1 MLLSVIIPIRNE
13 IKYIKESFFS
23 IMESTMLIESEIF
36 FVDGQSTDGT
46 YEWLK
51 NAITSYE
58 NCQLRINKDKIV
70 SFGFNSVFNE
80 TKGKYISRI
89 DGHTIYPKTY
99 FRDAINILKNKDA
112 DVVGGPANHIG
123 KTWKGNVIAN
133 CMMNPF
139 GVGNSKFR
147 ILKMETYVDTVPFP
161 IYKRSVLEHIGL
173 YDEELIKNQD
183 DELNYRCRAN
193 GYKILMSPRLMT
205 NYMVRERL
213 IALWKQYFFYG
224 IFKPLVFRK
233 VKHGFQFYHL
243 IPAIHTFFSLIS
255 IILTFFNPYFFLYFT
270 IYLIFDI
277 IFSIIYS
284 NSIKNFLFSLLVYP
298 CLHYSYGSG
307 MHMGYIKRLMKS
319 LTR

>member
-13 IKYIKESFFS
+13 IKYIKESFHS
-23 IMESTMLIESEIF
+23 IMNSTMLIESELF
-36 FVDGQSTDGT
+36 FVDGLSTDGT

-51 NAITSYE
+51 NAIANHE
-58 NCQLRINKDKIV
+58 NCQLKKNKDKIV

-80 TKGKYISRI
+80 TTGKYISRI

-99 FRDAINILKNKDA
+99 FRDAINILNNEKA
-112 DVVGGPANHIG
+112 DVVGGPTNHIG
-123 KTWKGNVIAN
+123 KTWKGNAIAN

-147 ILKMETYVDTVPFP
+147 ILKTETYVDTVPFP

-193 GYKILMSPRLMT
+193 GYKILMSPRLIT

-213 IALWKQYFFYG
+213 IDLWRQYFFYG
-224 IFKPLVFRK
+224 LFKPLVFRK
-233 VKHGFQFYHL
+233 VKYGFQFYHL
-243 IPAIHTFFSLIS
+243 IPVIHTLFSS
-255 IILTFFNPYFFLYFT
+255 FAIILTFFNPYFFLYF
-270 IYLIFDI
+270 IMYLIFDI

-284 NSIKNFLFSLLVYP
+284 NSMKNFFFSLLVYP
-298 CLHYSYGSG
+298 CLHYSYGFG
-307 MHMGYIKRLMKS
+307 MCLGYIKRLIK
-319 LTR
+319 